1 MSELIPSRHG
11 ETRMR
16 QRGMRNGDADLIL
29 AYGMQ
34 VEDETWLLLDRDADR
49 AIEACK
55 QEIKALERLRNRKV
69 VMNGSHV
76 VTAYPSRPSDLKRA
90 LRRGRRKG
98 LAK

>member
-1 MSELIPSRHG
+1 MNDVIATRHG

-29 AYGMQ
+29 AYGTQ
-34 VEDETWLLLDRDADR
+34 IEDGAWLLRERDVR
-49 AIEACK
+49 REIEARK
-55 QEIKALERLRNRKV
+55 REIKALERLENRKV
-69 VMNGSHV
+69 VVSGGCI